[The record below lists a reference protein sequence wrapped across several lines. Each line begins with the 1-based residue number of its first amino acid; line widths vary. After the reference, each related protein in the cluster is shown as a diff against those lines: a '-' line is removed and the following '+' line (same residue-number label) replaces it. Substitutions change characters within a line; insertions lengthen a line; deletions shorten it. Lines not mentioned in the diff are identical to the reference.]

1 MSVLLETSVGDI
13 VIDLETKLA
22 PKACENFL
30 KLGAAKKYNFN
41 SFFSVQRDFLAQ
53 AGDPS
58 SKQDGR
64 GGVCFWNTLPPDNPA
79 YSKQPYFVL
88 RKEEQ
93 LNHRRGTVSFAL
105 SPINGPSAD
114 GQDEEEGLAG
124 SQFFICL
131 TDDASYLDGKHAVF
145 GNVVEGQEEGG
156 ALDRINTAYV
166 DEKGRPLLD
175 IRIKHVEILE
185 DPFSDPPGYVPPSR
199 TPSPTPS
206 QLLNARADASE
217 ELVDPSTRPAEEVER
232 EKRKA
237 DSSAAALTLE
247 MVGDLPHADVRPP
260 ENVLFVCKLNP
271 VTRSEDLQLIFSRFG
286 VIMSCEVI
294 RDRKTGDSLQYAFIE
309 FDERE
314 QAEQAYFKMQNVL
327 VDDRRIWVDFSQS
340 VGKLH
345 QSWMQQRTKSRAGS
359 SSARAE
365 GSRTHYDQSRG
376 QRHDLPRRDAPSR
389 TRDDRRYLAQRD
401 RHDSYGRGG
410 NSHRRHEYGGSQQG
424 RDNDRRSHRDH
435 PHAGDRDRDR
445 RRPEDRSEYNQRYAD
460 TRRNHEY
467 RRPRDQEY
475 DERRQERPGHE
486 RRDHRYAERERSP
499 RG

>member
-58 SKQDGR
+58 SKQDGS
-64 GGVCFWNTLPPDNPA
+64 GGVCFWNTLPPENPA

-156 ALDRINTAYV
+156 ALDRINNAYV

-185 DPFSDPPGYVPPSR
+185 DPFSDPSGYVPPSR

-286 VIMSCEVI
+286 EIMSCEVI

-314 QAEQAYFKMQNVL
+314 QAEQGLALPVPRAVGRTMTRAVVSAMIFQGVMPLRGLKTTTGTSRSAIDTIPTDEVEIQTGDMNTEARSRDETMIGDLIANTLTQAIETET
-327 VDDRRIWVDFSQS
+327 DDGLKIEASMIKGMPTLKGIMNIEDR
-340 VGKLH
+340 G
-345 QSWMQQRTKSRAGS
+345 TKSMM
-359 SSARAE
+359 
-365 GSRTHYDQSRG
+365 
-376 QRHDLPRRDAPSR
+376 RDAKSDLDTKEGTIAMLNASAVLEDGIEGTGSFQTPI
-389 TRDDRRYLAQRD
+389 RDSKGIMAAALRRY
-401 RHDSYGRGG
+401 G
-410 NSHRRHEYGGSQQG
+410 NLNCY
-424 RDNDRRSHRDH
+424 
-435 PHAGDRDRDR
+435 PAV
-445 RRPEDRSEYNQRYAD
+445 
-460 TRRNHEY
+460 
-467 RRPRDQEY
+467 
-475 DERRQERPGHE
+475 
-486 RRDHRYAERERSP
+486 
-499 RG
+499 